1 MIWYLFMKF
10 GVNYGNSM
18 PVNIGGG
25 SERGDKIVFIFR
37 VFSLQISVKYGV
49 KFDFVIFKF
58 Q

>member
-25 SERGDKIVFIFR
+25 SEGGPVGDKIVYISTIFLAPFFGT
-37 VFSLQISVKYGV
+37 VEPGKKGN
-49 KFDFVIFKF
+49 
-58 Q
+58 